1 MSALSSVAKVAGGAA
16 VLAAGAAIGVLAE
29 HRTVARLRSGEVDAK
44 ADDEGGLGTLRGI
57 RRTVIADDGLEL
69 YVEVDEPEGARPE
82 AAPTI
87 IFVHGLALNLDY
99 WHFQRLALRGRHRLV
114 FYDQRSH
121 GRSGRSRAEH
131 STVDQLGQ
139 DLANVIDAVADDGP
153 VVLVGHSMGGMT
165 ILALAEQHPEWIGAR
180 VVGVAL
186 LCTSAGEVGS
196 GALGLSGASD
206 RVMRWLVP
214 STMATLARAP
224 RLVERGRRA
233 GSDLGFVV
241 TRRLAFG
248 GPVPDEYVD
257 FTDEMLSATPIEVI
271 ADFFPGFEE
280 YQRYDALPSLGC
292 APTLV
297 IGGTSDSVTPIEHMR
312 MIAEALP
319 SAEVLELDGAGHLAN
334 IERHDEVNAALQR
347 LIEKAVAHG

>member
-1 MSALSSVAKVAGGAA
+1 
-16 VLAAGAAIGVLAE
+16 
-29 HRTVARLRSGEVDAK
+29 
-44 ADDEGGLGTLRGI
+44 
-57 RRTVIADDGLEL
+57 
-69 YVEVDEPEGARPE
+69 
-82 AAPTI
+82 
-87 IFVHGLALNLDY
+87 
-99 WHFQRLALRGRHRLV
+99 
-114 FYDQRSH
+114 
-121 GRSGRSRAEH
+121 
-131 STVDQLGQ
+131 VDQLGR
-139 DLANVIDAVADDGP
+139 DLADVIDAVADDGP

-165 ILALAEQHPEWIGAR
+165 ILALAEQHPDWIGTR
-180 VVGVAL
+180 VIGVGL

-196 GALGLSGASD
+196 GAFGLSGASD

-248 GPVPDEYVD
+248 GRVPDQYVD
-257 FTDEMLSATPIEVI
+257 FTDEMLAATPIEVI

-280 YQRYDALPSLGC
+280 HQRYDALPALGY
-292 APTLV
+292 APTLI

-312 MIAEALP
+312 VIAQALP

-334 IERHDEVNAALQR
+334 IERHDEVNAALER